1 MDYAKHIIDAG
12 DILAQAVKEEM
23 TLEDTRAHVKFAAIE
38 RIMKSGDNPL
48 TGKPHSASSAE
59 AVVNLDEEYAAH
71 LTQQRDAVARKIR
84 AKAQYDAAVAAA
96 RLKAEAVA

>member
-1 MDYAKHIIDAG
+1 MDYAQHIIDAG

-23 TLEDTRAHVKFAAIE
+23 TLEDMRAGVKIDAIE

-59 AVVNLDEEYAAH
+59 AVVSQDAAYAAH
-71 LTQQRDAVARKIR
+71 LTQLRDAVARKIR

-96 RLKAEAVA
+96 RLQADTAA

>member
-1 MDYAKHIIDAG
+1 MDYAKHIVDAG
-12 DILAQAVKEEM
+12 DVLATAVKEEM
-23 TLEDTRAHVKFAAIE
+23 TLEDLRANQKFAAIE

-59 AVVNLDEEYAAH
+59 AIVNLDPEYSAYLAQ
-71 LTQQRDAVARKIR
+71 LRDSVARKIR

-96 RLKAEAVA
+96 RLQAGVSA